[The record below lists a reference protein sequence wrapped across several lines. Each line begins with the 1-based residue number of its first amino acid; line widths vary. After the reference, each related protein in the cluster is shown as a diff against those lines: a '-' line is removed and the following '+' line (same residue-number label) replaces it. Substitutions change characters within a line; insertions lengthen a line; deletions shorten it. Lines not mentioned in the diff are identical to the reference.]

1 MIYLQHLDLAFGGQ
15 PIFTGLTWTIR
26 PGERVGLIGPNGAG
40 KSTLLRVIA
49 GEQAIDGG
57 QVGFDGGATV
67 GYLRQDVQEMDLDRS
82 VLEEAMTAFQ
92 HVLDLE
98 ADERDLAAQMTQ
110 ALAEGMAAD
119 APEYTRLVE
128 RHARVHAELAA
139 AEHHLIKPKTEAILA
154 GLGFSEDEMLRPLHT
169 FSGGW
174 RMRVAL
180 AQLLLQQ
187 PSALLLDEPTNHLD
201 IESIGWLEEYLRSYP
216 GAVVVVSHDRYFLD
230 RMVTQIA
237 ELRDSRIDE
246 YAGTYSYYM
255 EEREERIA
263 LQAAAYENQQRM
275 IAETERFIE
284 RFRYKATKAK
294 QVQSRVKMLDKLE
307 RIPPPPSDDAAIR
320 FRFPEPAP
328 SGRAVLELS
337 PFSKAYPTHEGTAN
351 VVFEDA
357 GPLRIERGQKL
368 ALIGKNGAGKSTLAR
383 ILIDTEDFDGNRD
396 EGYRV
401 TTGYF
406 AQHQADDLDP
416 SQNILEAL
424 REKARGHSDTELRA
438 LAGAFLFHGDDVFKP
453 VAVLSGGERS
463 RVALARTLLSPVN
476 FLVLDEPTNHLDIA
490 SKKVLAEA
498 LRQYGG
504 TFVLISHDRAFLDE
518 VVNAVWYVEHGDV
531 RTYEGTYT
539 EVQWQR
545 THGTAAHVRQA
556 NGSAKKTGT
565 NTSAMSSNGRATS
578 QPKPASASSSGSS
591 GGKKSKEEKRRE
603 AELRNQLYRALQK
616 GETLDAATLPKELLR
631 PALERV
637 ENTIAKKEEEKD
649 TLEVKMA
656 DPDLYNRPDE
666 FSATMDAFA
675 EAEQELKRLYAQWE
689 SLAARAEEVGA

>member
-82 VLEEAMTAFQ
+82 VLEEALTAFQ

-98 ADERDLAAQMTQ
+98 TDERDLAAQMTQ
-110 ALAEGMAAD
+110 ALADGMAAD

-246 YAGTYSYYM
+246 YAGTYSFYL

-294 QVQSRVKMLDKLE
+294 QVQSRVKALDKLE

-320 FRFPEPAP
+320 FRFPEPEA

-383 ILIDTEDFDGNRD
+383 ILIDTEDFEGTRD

-416 SQNILEAL
+416 SQNILDAL
-424 REKARGHSDTELRA
+424 RDKARGHSDTELRA
-438 LAGAFLFHGDDVFKP
+438 LAGAFLFHGEDVFKP

-490 SKKVLAEA
+490 SKNVLAEA

-545 THGTAAHVRQA
+545 THGTAAQVQQA
-556 NGSAKKTGT
+556 NGASKKSGT
-565 NTSAMSSNGRATS
+565 NGAAAASNGKAASSGATS
-578 QPKPASASSSGSS
+578 SSSSGSS
-591 GGKKSKEEKRRE
+591 SGKKSKEEKRRE

-616 GETLDAATLPKELLR
+616 GETLDAATLPNELLR
-631 PALERV
+631 PAIERV
-637 ENTIAKKEEEKD
+637 ENTIAKREEVKD
-649 TLEVKMA
+649 DLEVKMA

-675 EAEQELKRLYAQWE
+675 EAEQELKRLYEQWE

>member
-1 MIYLQHLDLAFGGQ
+1 
-15 PIFTGLTWTIR
+15 
-26 PGERVGLIGPNGAG
+26 
-40 KSTLLRVIA
+40 
-49 GEQAIDGG
+49 
-57 QVGFDGGATV
+57 
-67 GYLRQDVQEMDLDRS
+67 
-82 VLEEAMTAFQ
+82 
-92 HVLDLE
+92 
-98 ADERDLAAQMTQ
+98 
-110 ALAEGMAAD
+110 
-119 APEYTRLVE
+119 
-128 RHARVHAELAA
+128 
-139 AEHHLIKPKTEAILA
+139 
-154 GLGFSEDEMLRPLHT
+154 
-169 FSGGW
+169 
-174 RMRVAL
+174 
-180 AQLLLQQ
+180 
-187 PSALLLDEPTNHLD
+187 
-201 IESIGWLEEYLRSYP
+201 WLEEYLRSYP

-237 ELRDSRIDE
+237 ELRDSRIDA
-246 YAGTYSYYM
+246 YAGNYSFYM

-383 ILIDTEDFDGNRD
+383 ILIDSEDFDGTRD

-453 VAVLSGGERS
+453 IAVLSGGERS

-490 SKKVLAEA
+490 SKNVLAEA

-545 THGTAAHVRQA
+545 THGTAAQVQQA
-556 NGSAKKTGT
+556 NGTVPKSGHDTGAGRGGSQT
-565 NTSAMSSNGRATS
+565 APMPTSKG
-578 QPKPASASSSGSS
+578 SSGSSSS

-616 GETLDAATLPKELLR
+616 GEKLDAATLPAELLR
-631 PALERV
+631 PAIERV
-637 ENTIAKKEEEKD
+637 ENTIAMKEEAKD
-649 TLEVKMA
+649 ALEVKMA
-656 DPDLYNRPDE
+656 DPDLYNRPEE

>member
-82 VLEEAMTAFQ
+82 VLEEALTAFQ

-98 ADERDLAAQMTQ
+98 TDERDLAAQMTQ
-110 ALAEGMAAD
+110 ALADGVAAD
-119 APEYTRLVE
+119 SDQYTRLVE

-246 YAGTYSYYM
+246 YAGNYSFYM

-320 FRFPEPAP
+320 FRFPEPEP

-383 ILIDTEDFDGNRD
+383 ILIDTEDFDGTRD

-438 LAGAFLFHGDDVFKP
+438 LAGAFLFHGEDVFKP
-453 VAVLSGGERS
+453 IEVLSGGERS

-490 SKKVLAEA
+490 SKNVLAEA

-545 THGTAAHVRQA
+545 THGTAAQVQQA
-556 NGSAKKTGT
+556 NGASKKTGANGAT
-565 NTSAMSSNGRATS
+565 AASNGKAASSGATS
-578 QPKPASASSSGSS
+578 SSSSGSS
-591 GGKKSKEEKRRE
+591 SGKKSKEEKRRE

-616 GETLDAATLPKELLR
+616 GEKLDAATLPNELLR
-631 PALERV
+631 PAIERV

-675 EAEQELKRLYAQWE
+675 EAEQELKRLYEQWE